1 MRRVRWFSS
10 NYAPAFGRL
19 VTPLVQGIRVRGP
32 FSPHF
37 TAENTDLVLIDGQG
51 FGHTPESTASVS
63 TQVTKRYAEV
73 DAILLVDNAM
83 QSMLG
88 GSVSIL
94 RSVLASG
101 YQRKLAIAFTH
112 ADQVSGP
119 NLPDFASRRAHVLHA
134 ASGALGALREAL
146 GPTLVDEF
154 ERDLDRTFVHAWMVG
169 QTHHHQIEGCS
180 S

>member
-1 MRRVRWFSS
+1 MKFCSDSNSYRRVRGQISQTAGRKVGRANVTKDREEFMRRVRWFSS

-32 FSPHF
+32 FVPHF
-37 TAENTDLVLIDGQG
+37 TADSTDLVLIDGQG

-88 GSVSIL
+88 GSVFHPTVCS
-94 RSVLASG
+94 
-101 YQRKLAIAFTH
+101 RKRLSA
-112 ADQVSGP
+112 
-119 NLPDFASRRAHVLHA
+119 
-134 ASGALGALREAL
+134 
-146 GPTLVDEF
+146 
-154 ERDLDRTFVHAWMVG
+154 
-169 QTHHHQIEGCS
+169 
-180 S
+180 